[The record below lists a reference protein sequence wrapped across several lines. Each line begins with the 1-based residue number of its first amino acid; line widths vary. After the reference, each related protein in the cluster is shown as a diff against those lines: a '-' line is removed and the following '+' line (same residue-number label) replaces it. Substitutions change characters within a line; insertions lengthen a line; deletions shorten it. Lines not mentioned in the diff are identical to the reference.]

1 MNGTLKN
8 ALQGGNQG
16 EFEEDGSGGYLGLRE
31 TGELTLKGRQ
41 GRRVARVTL
50 SPLGEGYVSQVFLSP
65 FLFRETPAAP
75 KRILEFFATQIRNPN
90 TRAAY
95 VFACEKF
102 LNWCEFHFVTL
113 EKLEPTHVAA
123 YVETMKGSI
132 PTIKQH
138 TAAIRQLLDYLTTKG
153 ILEYN
158 PALSVKTPRHS
169 VTKGK
174 TPVMESEDV
183 RKLLESLPV
192 DSVVGLRDRAIIGTM
207 VYTFARVGAVVK
219 MNVGDFYSTGR
230 RSFLRLKEKGGK
242 DHEVPVH
249 LKLEEY
255 LDCYL
260 AATGISEQKK
270 VPLFQS
276 ARGRTDELTGDPLLR
291 ENVMHMVKRRCR
303 QAGIG
308 EIFGCH
314 TFRATGITAYLNAGG
329 TLEKAQ
335 QIAAHASAS
344 TTKLY
349 DRTNDAV
356 SLEEIQ
362 RIRF

>member
-1 MNGTLKN
+1 MDSNKDF
-8 ALQGGNQG
+8 ALVAAGS
-16 EFEEDGSGGYLGLRE
+16 EFAKINRSC
-31 TGELTLKGRQ
+31 
-41 GRRVARVTL
+41 VP
-50 SPLGEGYVSQVFLSP
+50 SVFASP
-65 FLFRETPAAP
+65 FLFENTPSAP
-75 KRILEFFATQIRNPN
+75 KRILEYFATQIRNQN
-90 TRAAY
+90 TRTAY

-102 LNWCEFHFVTL
+102 LNWCESKNVTL
-113 EKLEPTHVAA
+113 RKLEPIHIAA
-123 YVETMKGSI
+123 YVENMSGST

-138 TAAIRQLLDYLTTKG
+138 TAAIRQLLDYLTNKG

-169 VTKGK
+169 ITKGK

-183 RKLLESLPV
+183 RKLFDSLPINTL
-192 DSVVGLRDRAIIGTM
+192 VGLRDRALIGTM

-219 MNVGDFYSTGR
+219 MQVGDFYSTGR

-242 DHEVPVH
+242 DHEVPAH

-260 AATGISEQKK
+260 EAAGLLNQKK
-270 VPLFQS
+270 APLFQS
-276 ARGRTDELTGDPLLR
+276 ANGKTDALTGNAILR
-291 ENVMHMVKRRCR
+291 ENVMHMIKRRCR
-303 QAGIG
+303 QAGIA

-329 TLEKAQ
+329 TLENAQ
-335 QIAAHASAS
+335 KIAAHASAS

-349 DRTNDAV
+349 DRTNDTV

>member
-1 MNGTLKN
+1 MEWDEEFALESGDLKIEEELLPEPRAEAPPQFRNGAVARK
-8 ALQGGNQG
+8 
-16 EFEEDGSGGYLGLRE
+16 GLRSA
-31 TGELTLKGRQ
+31 
-41 GRRVARVTL
+41 V
-50 SPLGEGYVSQVFLSP
+50 PPVFGSS
-65 FLFRETPAAP
+65 FLFRDTPTAP
-75 KRILEFFATQIRNPN
+75 KRILEYFATQIRNPN

-95 VFACEKF
+95 VFACSKF
-102 LNWCEFHFVTL
+102 LNWCESNSVTL
-113 EKLEPTHVAA
+113 EKMEPIHVAA
-123 YVETMKGSI
+123 YVETMVGAT

-153 ILEYN
+153 IIEYN
-158 PALSVKTPRHS
+158 PALSVKTPKHS

-174 TPVMESEDV
+174 TPVMESDDV
-183 RKLLESLPV
+183 RKLLDSLPI
-192 DSVVGLRDRAIIGTM
+192 DTLVGLRDRALIGAM

-219 MNVGDFYSTGR
+219 MQVGDFYSTGR

-242 DHEVPVH
+242 DHEVPAH

-260 AATGISEQKK
+260 AAAGLSEQKK
-270 VPLFQS
+270 APLFQS
-276 ARGRTDELTGDPLLR
+276 AHGRTDTFTGSPMHR

-303 QAGIG
+303 QAGIE

>member
-1 MNGTLKN
+1 MEREEIFAQKTDNDEVLDWDSPGTGT
-8 ALQGGNQG
+8 GGASQP
-16 EFEEDGSGGYLGLRE
+16 
-31 TGELTLKGRQ
+31 RQ
-41 GRRVARVTL
+41 GAHALLPTGQGV
-50 SPLGEGYVSQVFLSP
+50 PGVFSSP
-65 FLFRETPAAP
+65 FLFESTPQAP
-75 KRILEFFATQIRNPN
+75 KRILEYFATQIRNPN
-90 TRAAY
+90 TRKAY
-95 VFACEKF
+95 LNACEKF
-102 LNWCEFHFVTL
+102 LSWCEIHSVTL
-113 EKLEPTHVAA
+113 EDLEPTHVAA
-123 YVETMKGSI
+123 YVETMKGSA
-132 PTIKQH
+132 PTIKQN

-174 TPVMESEDV
+174 TPVMESDDV
-183 RKLLESLPV
+183 RKLLNSLPV
-192 DSVVGLRDRAIIGTM
+192 DTVVGLRDRALIGTM

-219 MNVGDFYSTGR
+219 MTVGDFYCTGR

-242 DHEVPVH
+242 DHEVPAH

-260 AATGISEQKK
+260 EAAGLSEQKK
-270 VPLFQS
+270 EPLFQS
-276 ARGRTDELTGDPLLR
+276 ANGRTDTLTGNPMHR

-349 DRTNDAV
+349 DRTNDTV

>member
-1 MNGTLKN
+1 MERDEDFALEPGSLETEEELLSEPRSEVPTLVR
-8 ALQGGNQG
+8 
-16 EFEEDGSGGYLGLRE
+16 SGAVARLGLRSAVPAIF
-31 TGELTLKGRQ
+31 G
-41 GRRVARVTL
+41 
-50 SPLGEGYVSQVFLSP
+50 SS
-65 FLFRETPAAP
+65 FLFRDTPTAP
-75 KRILEFFATQIRNPN
+75 KRILEYFATQIRNPN

-102 LNWCEFHFVTL
+102 LTWCETNSVTL
-113 EKLEPTHVAA
+113 EKLEPIHVAA
-123 YVETMKGSI
+123 YVENMAGAT

-169 VTKGK
+169 VSKGK
-174 TPVMESEDV
+174 TPVMESDDV
-183 RKLLESLPV
+183 RKLLDSLPV
-192 DSVVGLRDRAIIGTM
+192 DTVVGLRDRALIGTM

-219 MNVGDFYSTGR
+219 MQVGDFYSTGR
-230 RSFLRLKEKGGK
+230 RSFIRLKEKGGK
-242 DHEVPVH
+242 DHEVPAH

-260 AATGISEQKK
+260 AAAGLSEQKK
-270 VPLFQS
+270 EPLFQS
-276 ARGRTDELTGDPLLR
+276 ALGRTDMFTGNPMHR

-303 QAGIG
+303 QAGLG

-314 TFRATGITAYLNAGG
+314 TFRATGITAYLKAGG